1 MAAAGTEIRLRIGA
15 SAGKFSKRCSR
26 MDRVEKD
33 WCRIG
38 EIVDTLLNIV
48 VPLSLVLLLV
58 LPVLCVSDKFD
69 FWARRHW

>member
-1 MAAAGTEIRLRIGA
+1 M
-15 SAGKFSKRCSR
+15 
-26 MDRVEKD
+26 
-33 WCRIG
+33 
-38 EIVDTLLNIV
+38 DTLLNIV